1 MAEDLF
7 KFPFE
12 VKATSLLRNALNN
25 PDATFREDQLQA
37 IIAVT
42 KNRNKLLLVE
52 RTGWGKSMVY
62 FIATKIMR
70 DKDYYP
76 MHLNQHNFTPG
87 PALIISPLLALM
99 RNQVYSSKNIL
110 EMASINSSQ
119 NSKENMLAQQRL
131 SLIHI

>member
-1 MAEDLF
+1 MVEDLF

-12 VKATSLLRNALNN
+12 AKATSLLINALNN

-52 RTGWGKSMVY
+52 RTGWG
-62 FIATKIMR
+62 
-70 DKDYYP
+70 
-76 MHLNQHNFTPG
+76 
-87 PALIISPLLALM
+87 
-99 RNQVYSSKNIL
+99 
-110 EMASINSSQ
+110 
-119 NSKENMLAQQRL
+119 L